1 MTVIVYV
8 VDMSAFNENL
18 DEDPSINRLNEALSV
33 FKDIWL
39 NRYLSNVSVI
49 LFLNKYDLFA
59 EKINVQNWKLE
70 DYFPSFNTYTLPDVI
85 NKCYLVPE
93 ESEQVF
99 KAKMFIL
106 QLFID
111 MSLELR
117 LPSNRNV
124 ASKFM
129 MPFFTS
135 AVNVN
140 NMKRVFDVCE
150 IVMRKE
156 AMKKLYII

>member
-1 MTVIVYV
+1 
-8 VDMSAFNENL
+8 
-18 DEDPSINRLNEALSV
+18 
-33 FKDIWL
+33 
-39 NRYLSNVSVI
+39 
-49 LFLNKYDLFA
+49 LNKYDLFA
-59 EKINVQNWKLE
+59 EKINLQNCKLE
-70 DYFPSFNTYTLPDVI
+70 DYFPSYNAYTLPYTI
-85 NKCYLVPE
+85 NKCYLVPD
-93 ESEQVF
+93 ESEKVF

-106 QLFID
+106 QMFID
-111 MSLELR
+111 LSLELT
-117 LPSNRNV
+117 LPSNGNV

-156 AMKKLYII
+156 AMKKLYVI